1 MKNYYCY
8 WNDSIYYGI
17 SAHWADYYG
26 DYDEENISDN
36 VVGRERFILELKG
49 FFKYNDGYQ
58 QIYLP
63 ASEFMDFID
72 TLSNNLNGEDLYK
85 NFCENCEY
93 LDSLSSASF
102 KQNIHAK
109 FEELFYPKSEDYST
123 GCALRIFDKN
133 VNNLLKNPKD
143 FETFVQK
150 TVYDKDE
157 FLYYSLFDAEQSKQ
171 NVIKYFKEQIESY
184 NKSIEYYE
192 EQIEDYKKQIK
203 KIEIELE
210 KLK

>member
-8 WNDSIYYGI
+8 WFDAPYYGI
-17 SAHWADYYG
+17 NAHWENFYC
-26 DYDEENISDN
+26 DEDNIPN
-36 VVGRERFILELKG
+36 NIIGRERLILELKKL
-49 FFKYNDGYQ
+49 FKYNDDYQ
-58 QIYLP
+58 QAYLP

-93 LDSLSSASF
+93 LNFLHLKAC
-102 KQNIHAK
+102 KQNIDNK
-109 FEELFYPKSEDYST
+109 FGVVFYPRMKGYSD
-123 GCALRIFDKN
+123 GCALRIFDEN

-192 EQIEDYKKQIK
+192 KQIEDYKKQIK

-210 KLK
+210 ELK

>member
-1 MKNYYCY
+1 MKKYYCY

-17 SAHWADYYG
+17 NAHWADYYG
-26 DYDEENISDN
+26 DYDEENIPDN

-58 QIYLP
+58 TNYLP

-72 TLSNNLNGEDLYK
+72 ALSNNLNGEDLYK

-93 LDSLSSASF
+93 LDSLASASSKQHIHDKF
-102 KQNIHAK
+102 KK
-109 FEELFYPKSEDYST
+109 LFYPKSEDYST
-123 GCALRIFDKN
+123 SCALRIFDKN